1 LGRKMAKAGASLT
14 PEQLAWIRLSRSEN
28 IGPVTFHH
36 LLARYQTAEKALNA
50 LPDLIARGGA
60 KRRIKICPAET
71 IEKEY
76 KILKK
81 NGGKFVC
88 SYEETYPETLKAID
102 DAPPV
107 LSCLGNISLL
117 TRKCFGIVGARNASI
132 NGRQFTQ
139 KIARELGEENII
151 VTSGLAR
158 GIDTAAHQG
167 SLKTGTIAVVAGGA
181 DIVYPRENE
190 GLYKDI
196 IELGGLIVAENPV
209 GTNPTARHFPRR
221 NRIISGLSSGVLV
234 VEASIRSGSLITAR
248 MAAEQGRDVFAVPG
262 FPSDPRSGGPNKL
275 LKDGAILTEKSSDI
289 LENINFDL
297 TSFSKNGGLFEDG
310 QHFEEKT
317 IAQEEEMVF
326 SDNDRDLV
334 LQSLSH
340 CATSVDEIIR
350 NSGKSVQNVQ
360 NTLLELELA
369 GRLQRLPGNRVSL
382 IG

>member
-1 LGRKMAKAGASLT
+1 
-14 PEQLAWIRLSRSEN
+14 
-28 IGPVTFHH
+28 
-36 LLARYQTAEKALNA
+36 
-50 LPDLIARGGA
+50 
-60 KRRIKICPAET
+60 
-71 IEKEY
+71 
-76 KILKK
+76 
-81 NGGKFVC
+81 
-88 SYEETYPETLKAID
+88 
-102 DAPPV
+102 
-107 LSCLGNISLL
+107 
-117 TRKCFGIVGARNASI
+117 
-132 NGRQFTQ
+132 
-139 KIARELGEENII
+139 
-151 VTSGLAR
+151 
-158 GIDTAAHQG
+158 
-167 SLKTGTIAVVAGGA
+167 
-181 DIVYPRENE
+181 
-190 GLYKDI
+190 
-196 IELGGLIVAENPV
+196 
-209 GTNPTARHFPRR
+209 
-221 NRIISGLSSGVLV
+221 
-234 VEASIRSGSLITAR
+234 